1 MRVNRSVLIGITL
14 AYLLSLFCGFLVATV
29 ISRESYAYYVTPTFE
44 AMDQLELQEATG
56 ILAKDGPQALGIYLR
71 HLDEAFGGRHFLL
84 SPSGVNLANRGT
96 QQASLIPKPPASR
109 YRGYIHGIF
118 HLAQRSNDGQVW
130 FVVVGTANEQGPA
143 TWAYFLVCA
152 LVTTGLLVFSLFY
165 LVFPL
170 RRIRDAMVAFGRGE
184 MGRRVPNRRQDEVG
198 QLSKSFNAM
207 AEQIERSFH
216 SERALLQD
224 VSHELR
230 APLARLSLAIHLA
243 KAEHGDDLLSQ
254 IESNVQRLTSLVGE
268 ITAFH
273 QTWSAAENDHPLEI
287 VDLDQLVREV
297 VRESTIEAAM
307 HSVEIGV
314 TSQRVVLRGARPDLI
329 TRVFGN
335 ILRNAI
341 LHTWQGSRIEV
352 CLAEES
358 GNAVLTVRDFGRGLA
373 PDVLERIFEPF
384 YREQSENGAA
394 PGLGLGLSIARR
406 GAQWHGGSLR
416 AENADPGLR
425 LIAVFPLRTSPLF

>member
-1 MRVNRSVLIGITL
+1 MKVNRSVVIGITL
-14 AYLLSLFCGFLVATV
+14 AYLVSLLCGFLVATV
-29 ISRESYAYYVTPTFE
+29 ISRESYAVYVNPTFE
-44 AMDQLELQEATG
+44 AMDRLELEEAIG
-56 ILAKDGPQALGIYLR
+56 ILEKSGSGALGTYLS
-71 HLDEAFGGRHFLL
+71 HLDRAFGGRHFLL
-84 SPSGVNLANRGT
+84 SSSGANLSEGT
-96 QQASLIPKPPASR
+96 AQPALIPKPPASR
-109 YRGYIHGIF
+109 YRGYIHGVF
-118 HLAQRSNDGQVW
+118 HLAQRSDDGRFW
-130 FVVVGTANEQGPA
+130 FAVVGTANEQGPA

-152 LVTTGLLVFSLFY
+152 LVTTGLLLFSLFY

-170 RRIRDAMVAFGRGE
+170 RRIRDAMVAFGQGE
-184 MGRRVPNRRQDEVG
+184 MGRRLPAKRQDEVG
-198 QLSKSFNAM
+198 QLSRSFNAM

-243 KAEHGDDLLSQ
+243 KAEHESDMLTQ
-254 IESNVQRLTSLVGE
+254 IESNVQRLASLVGE

-273 QTWSAAENDHPLEI
+273 QTWSMTENDHPLED

-307 HSVEIGV
+307 HSVELGV
-314 TSQRVVLRGARPDLI
+314 TSHPVILHGARPDLI
-329 TRVFGN
+329 TRVVGN

-341 LHTWQGSRIEV
+341 LHSWQGSRIEV
-352 CLAEES
+352 FVGEEG
-358 GNAVLTVRDFGRGLA
+358 GNAVLTVRDFGRGLS

-384 YREQSENGAA
+384 YREPTDNGSA

-425 LIAVFPLRTSPLF
+425 LIAQFPLQASTP